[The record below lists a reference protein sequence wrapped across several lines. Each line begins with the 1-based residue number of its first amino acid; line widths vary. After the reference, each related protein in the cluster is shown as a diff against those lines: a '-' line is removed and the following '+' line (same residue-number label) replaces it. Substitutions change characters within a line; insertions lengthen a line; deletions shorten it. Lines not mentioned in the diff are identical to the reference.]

1 MMMARWMMM
10 MTFLGGNSMGVCKQ
24 TLIDEM
30 DDFYGD
36 DGRLKVTQQEV
47 IDAMVRT
54 YMKTPE
60 YKKEHMDQEKSR
72 LTD

>member
-1 MMMARWMMM
+1 
-10 MTFLGGNSMGVCKQ
+10 MGVCKQ

-60 YKKEHMDQEKSR
+60 YKKEHLDQEKLR
-72 LTD
+72 LST

>member
-1 MMMARWMMM
+1 
-10 MTFLGGNSMGVCKQ
+10 MGVCKQ
-24 TLIDEM
+24 TLIDEL

-60 YKKEHMDQEKSR
+60 YKKEHMDQEKFAIQQR
-72 LTD
+72 DNFVNMMKIRRNPG